1 MVADRPKESATPGRK
16 RSETTRRAI
25 LDAAFGLLEEEG
37 FDRLSIEGVA
47 ARARVGKATIYR
59 WWSSKGMLAVEA
71 FLDAVAPVI
80 AFPDTGSARADILHQ
95 MHALAEL
102 YRGPTGRFVREMIAL
117 SLSDA
122 AMRAAFIDGF
132 LAPRRAAA
140 FAVFRLGQER
150 GELRADLDPAVAID
164 GVYGAIYYRL
174 LVSDGVID
182 DGFVNELAR
191 SVLAGILA
199 KPAAA

>member
-1 MVADRPKESATPGRK
+1 MTMADRANASATPGRK

-25 LDAAFGLLEEEG
+25 LDATFGLLEEKG

-47 ARARVGKATIYR
+47 ARAGVGKATIYR
-59 WWSSKGMLAVEA
+59 WWSSKGLLAVEA
-71 FLDAVAPVI
+71 FLDAVAPAI

-95 MHALAEL
+95 MRALAGL

-122 AMRAAFIDGF
+122 AMRAAFVDGF
-132 LAPRRAAA
+132 LEPRRAAA
-140 FAVFRLGQER
+140 YAVFRRGQAR
-150 GELRADLDPAVAID
+150 GELRADLDPKVAID

-174 LVSDGVID
+174 LVSDGAID
-182 DGFVNELAR
+182 DDFVSELAK

-199 KPAAA
+199 